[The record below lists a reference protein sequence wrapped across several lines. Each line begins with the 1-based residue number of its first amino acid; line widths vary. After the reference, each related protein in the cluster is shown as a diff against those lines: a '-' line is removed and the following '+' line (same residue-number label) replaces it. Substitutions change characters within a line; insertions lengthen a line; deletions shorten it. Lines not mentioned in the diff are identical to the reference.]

1 MQRIGRNPTPGV
13 PDSLV
18 SKLTG
23 LLAVLDEIHYVNAI
37 FRLSIPILAD
47 YTSTK
52 DMVRA
57 SAASVPSVP
66 ISVP

>member
-18 SKLTG
+18 SKLAG
-23 LLAVLDEIHYVNAI
+23 LPAVLDELHYVNAI
-37 FRLSIPILAD
+37 FRLSIPISAD

-52 DMVRA
+52 AIVRA
-57 SAASVPSVP
+57 SAASVPIVP